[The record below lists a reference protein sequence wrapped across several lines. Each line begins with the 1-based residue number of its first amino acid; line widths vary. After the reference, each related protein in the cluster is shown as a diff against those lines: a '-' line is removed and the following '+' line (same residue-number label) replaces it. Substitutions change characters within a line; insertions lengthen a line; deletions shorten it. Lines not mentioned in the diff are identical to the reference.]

1 VARVAELKTFTSAIR
16 EVTRMTNLL
25 ALNAAIEAARAGPAG
40 RGFAVVAGEVRKLSK
55 QIETAAVG
63 IESSITQ
70 VTETVNSMSVA
81 MQAQHRNEDE
91 ARWLSGLATTMSRLS
106 EDFQAAVGEL
116 DGLTENTHGAVTSIR
131 DAVLDVL
138 GHAQFQDTTRQQI
151 EHAQNGLALC
161 GQRMTDVEQGLSG
174 DWMQPLDINS
184 LDEVLETLRA
194 SYTMQSQ
201 HATHR
206 AVVDGQTASVENE
219 RPAIELF

>member
-1 VARVAELKTFTSAIR
+1 VRIEL
-16 EVTRMTNLL
+16 
-25 ALNAAIEAARAGPAG
+25 
-40 RGFAVVAGEVRKLSK
+40 
-55 QIETAAVG
+55 
-63 IESSITQ
+63 SITQ
-70 VTETVNSMSVA
+70 VSGTVNDMFVA

-91 ARWLSGLATTMSRLS
+91 ARWLSSLASTMSRLS

-116 DGLTENTHGAVTSIR
+116 DGLTQNTHVAVTSIR
-131 DAVLDVL
+131 NAVLDVL

-161 GQRMTDVEQGLSG
+161 GQRMTDVGQGLSG
-174 DWMQPLDINS
+174 DWMQPLDIHS

-201 HATHR
+201 HATHH
-206 AVVDGQTASVENE
+206 AVVGGQRACFEDE